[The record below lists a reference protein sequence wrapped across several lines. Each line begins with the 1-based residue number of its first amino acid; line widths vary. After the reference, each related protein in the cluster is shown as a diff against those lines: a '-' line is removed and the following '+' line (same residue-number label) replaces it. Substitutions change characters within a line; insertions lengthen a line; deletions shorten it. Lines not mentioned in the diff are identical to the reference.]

1 MPTKS
6 SKKDGFWGRK
16 SHGVVSKY
24 SQSTAL
30 FKLIVILDIIATFVT
45 IFFII
50 IKEVNIFFL

>member
-1 MPTKS
+1 MVLGEEKVMVLS
-6 SKKDGFWGRK
+6 RN
-16 SHGVVSKY
+16 
-24 SQSTAL
+24 SQSAAL